1 MKSLRE
7 INPWDNDQWGKR
19 EYFLISL
26 GSVPNLREF
35 NQIKV
40 KSENDAYLTQS
51 LPRQESLG
59 QSDKVHS

>member
-40 KSENDAYLTQS
+40 KSENDACLKQS
-51 LPRQESLG
+51 LPRQESPG
-59 QSDKVHS
+59 QSDKVRS